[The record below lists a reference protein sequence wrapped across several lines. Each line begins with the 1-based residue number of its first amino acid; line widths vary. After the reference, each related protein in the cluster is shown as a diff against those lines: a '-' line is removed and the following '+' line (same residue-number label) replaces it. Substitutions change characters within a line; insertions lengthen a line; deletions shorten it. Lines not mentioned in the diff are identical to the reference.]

1 MLNCLIC
8 PFLRGISKGGLKGK
22 FTLYAFIVTNEV
34 ILCLYL
40 LWLIQLFC
48 VCICIPN
55 HAGEWLCWCWGAWRE
70 LLDVIHSPNDE
81 GAWGALVLRCMT
93 WVVLWGT
100 YLTMQV
106 RDWRA
111 LVLRG
116 SDAEVR
122 GVSGFLGYIPNDAG
136 AWSALMLKCMTWVV
150 SMLGYIPNDAGAWSA
165 LMLKCMTWV
174 VSWGTYLMMQVR
186 EVLWCWS
193 AWREWFQCWATY
205 LTTPVR
211 CVMLRSTLGLRL
223 WHWIYTEKVTHARQK
238 STRCLPVGPLSSQP
252 RPHLLHPPALIISS
266 VLIVGE
272 VVSAVYTWPCT
283 FSLHCPRISGQELW
297 LQRSAETIRVW

>member
-150 SMLGYIPNDAGAWSA
+150 PVLGYIPNDASA
-165 LMLKCMTWV
+165 LRDAPLDARSASVALNLHRESNACTPKEYK
-174 VSWGTYLMMQVR
+174 VSAG
-186 EVLWCWS
+186 
-193 AWREWFQCWATY
+193 
-205 LTTPVR
+205 
-211 CVMLRSTLGLRL
+211 RSFVFT
-223 WHWIYTEKVTHARQK
+223 A
-238 STRCLPVGPLSSQP
+238 STSPAPSSRSNNLLSSDCWWSSISCVHLALYFQP
-252 RPHLLHPPALIISS
+252 TLPTYFGSRAMTTAKCWDYKSLIN
-266 VLIVGE
+266 
-272 VVSAVYTWPCT
+272 
-283 FSLHCPRISGQELW
+283 
-297 LQRSAETIRVW
+297 